1 MGEGPYRKGKEV
13 RVADKQIIDLYWAR
27 AETAISE
34 TAISETAKKYGRYC
48 HSIAFNI
55 LHSHEDSEECV
66 NDTFFNAWRTML
78 PQRPSKFA
86 AFLGT
91 ITRHLSLNR
100 WEQCV
105 CQEKS

>member
-1 MGEGPYRKGKEV
+1 ME
-13 RVADKQIIDLYWAR
+13 DKQILDLYWAR
-27 AETAISE
+27 AE

-66 NDTFFNAWRTML
+66 NDTFFNAWRIMP

-91 ITRHLSLNR
+91 ITRHTLTILPYSHSPS
-100 WEQCV
+100 V
-105 CQEKS
+105 KSVAGNG

>member
-1 MGEGPYRKGKEV
+1 MGEGPYRRGKEV
-13 RVADKQIIDLYWAR
+13 RVEDKQIIDLYWAR
-27 AETAISE
+27 AE

-66 NDTFFNAWRTML
+66 NDTFFNAWRIMP

-91 ITRHLSLNR
+91 ITRHTLTILPYSHSPS
-100 WEQCV
+100 V
-105 CQEKS
+105 KSVAGNG